1 MTLKRFKRW
10 CAEKEAEGLWR
21 PEEADRCKEI
31 LALFKEVP
39 WWKRRTVWG
48 VFEILVLVHV
58 VIPIEELIFEAK
70 FPQKD
75 QQGAEM
81 TEDVTT
87 EDGAM

>member
-58 VIPIEELIFEAK
+58 VIPIELYIEEARIREV
-70 FPQKD
+70 D
-75 QQGAEM
+75 RQGADV
-81 TEDVTT
+81 TEDVSI
-87 EDGAM
+87 EGG